1 MQKTRQEKID
11 QITAL
16 LLKHRERLVSL
27 CIKKAHGDI
36 EEVHD
41 LVQDIMLHACKR
53 RDELPDGESRRER
66 WLFSVARSVMFRH
79 RQRKQRRPALI
90 KLCDDPVDDTSD
102 EQAASDLMDLAREAL
117 DDSEI
122 RVLQLRIE
130 GYTYDEIG
138 AATGA
143 SGATM
148 RKQMERIIDKI
159 RKHHNIKTD

>member
-1 MQKTRQEKID
+1 
-11 QITAL
+11 
-16 LLKHRERLVSL
+16 
-27 CIKKAHGDI
+27 
-36 EEVHD
+36 
-41 LVQDIMLHACKR
+41 
-53 RDELPDGESRRER
+53 
-66 WLFSVARSVMFRH
+66 MFRH
-79 RQRKQRRPALI
+79 RQRKLRRPSLI
-90 KLCDDPVDDTSD
+90 KLRDDPVDDTSD

-138 AATGA
+138 AATGV

-159 RKHHNIKTD
+159 RKYHNIKTD